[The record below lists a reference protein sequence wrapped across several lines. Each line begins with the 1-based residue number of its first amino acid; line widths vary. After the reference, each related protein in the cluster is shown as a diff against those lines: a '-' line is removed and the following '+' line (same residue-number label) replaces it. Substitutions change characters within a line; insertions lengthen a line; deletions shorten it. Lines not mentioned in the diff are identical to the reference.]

1 MENQKN
7 SKKLQNLTENYIFN
21 SKYTA
26 TRTIIF
32 SAGHYIIDITLGYY
46 ITGAR
51 IELLAISSLLSPIC
65 NAIWYYILDK
75 FFFSNLIKAKKD

>member
-1 MENQKN
+1 MANAKII
-7 SKKLQNLTENYIFN
+7 KKLHNLTGSYVFN

-26 TRTIIF
+26 IRTFIF
-32 SAGHYIIDITLGYY
+32 SVGHYIIDISLGYF
-46 ITGAR
+46 ITGAK

-75 FFFSNLIKAKKD
+75 FFFSKLIKSDFK